1 MLLSVACATP
11 PVSPLSEPKAQPPVA
26 EAAHSDRFKQ
36 GTQRVVDSAQ
46 PPDWLTRGAGC
57 SLGQMTAMEQGQATV
72 VPAHLCVGDQ
82 LTLIDHQDVI
92 TDRLHLAE
100 KMG

>member
-1 MLLSVACATP
+1 MLGDEL
-11 PVSPLSEPKAQPPVA
+11 
-26 EAAHSDRFKQ
+26 
-36 GTQRVVDSAQ
+36 
-46 PPDWLTRGAGC
+46 GC
-57 SLGQMTAMEQGQATV
+57 G
-72 VPAHLCVGDQ
+72 CVGDQ

>member
-1 MLLSVACATP
+1 
-11 PVSPLSEPKAQPPVA
+11 
-26 EAAHSDRFKQ
+26 
-36 GTQRVVDSAQ
+36 
-46 PPDWLTRGAGC
+46 
-57 SLGQMTAMEQGQATV
+57 MTATILRII
-72 VPAHLCVGDQ
+72 PAPADGPLAPYVTFWRSPCSVMKLGCGCVGDQ